1 MIMSPRKSVSSASD
15 PCGARQGIRPSLSVG
30 FILLPRFTL
39 SAFSSFIDVLRLAA
53 DEGDRSRPIR
63 CTWDVLAPNLA
74 QVTASCGLQVSP
86 WTTFEVD
93 PRRYDYL
100 VVIGGLLAD
109 DQTYDRSTI
118 DFIKLAEERGV
129 TLVGVCTGSFA
140 LAEAG
145 LLTGRKC
152 CVSWY
157 HYRDLIDRYG
167 EVIPVAD
174 KLFVQDGRLITCA
187 GGLAALDLSASIV
200 QRHLGNAHAQKALHI
215 LVADTARRAE
225 DAQPQPPGSSLSGDP
240 RVRRA
245 MLMIEQSLSH
255 PPRVDSIARAVG
267 LSKRQLERIFVRELG
282 RTIQEFSRD
291 LRIYY
296 GLWLLANSAKTI
308 TAVAIESGFSDIS
321 HFNRVFHATFG
332 TSPSRLRAE
341 GVDVMRRLIEQSQ
354 LKQVEG
360 RSGAASFS
368 EAPSGRLVIDPGFLT
383 HERRPYFS

>member
-1 MIMSPRKSVSSASD
+1 MPSASE
-15 PCGARQGIRPSLSVG
+15 PCVRQQLARPSLSVG
-30 FILLPRFTL
+30 FVLLPRFTL

-74 QVTASCGLQVSP
+74 HVTASCGLQVNP
-86 WTTFEVD
+86 WSTFEVD
-93 PRRYDYL
+93 PHRYDYL
-100 VVIGGLLAD
+100 VVIGGLLVD
-109 DQTYDRSTI
+109 DQTYDRSTVE
-118 DFIKLAEERGV
+118 FIKLAHERGV
-129 TLVGVCTGSFA
+129 TVVGVCTGSFA

-145 LLTGRKC
+145 LLTGRRC

-157 HYRDLIDRYG
+157 HYRDLIDRYA

-187 GGLAALDLSASIV
+187 GGLASVDLSASIV

-255 PPRVDSIARAVG
+255 PPRVDAIARAVG
-267 LSKRQLERIFVRELG
+267 LSKRQLERIFRRELG

-296 GLWLLANSAKTI
+296 GLWLLANSGKTI

-321 HFNRVFHATFG
+321 HFNRVFHATFH

-341 GVDVMRRLIEQSQ
+341 GVDAMRRLIEVSR
-354 LKQVEG
+354 LKHLDGGRPSVE
-360 RSGAASFS
+360 FS
-368 EAPSGRLVIDPGFLT
+368 ELPSGRLVTAPGFLT

>member
-1 MIMSPRKSVSSASD
+1 
-15 PCGARQGIRPSLSVG
+15 LSVG

-100 VVIGGLLAD
+100 VVIGGLLVD
-109 DQTYDRSTI
+109 DQSYDRATI
-118 DFIKLAEERGV
+118 DFIKLAEERGTTV
-129 TLVGVCTGSFA
+129 VGVCTGSFA

-145 LLTGRKC
+145 LLSGRKC

-157 HYRDLIDRYG
+157 HYRDLIDRYA

-187 GGLAALDLSASIV
+187 GGLASVDLSASIV

-225 DAQPQPPGSSLSGDP
+225 DAQPQPPGSSLSCDP

-255 PPRVDSIARAVG
+255 PPRVESIAREVG
-267 LSKRQLERIFVRELG
+267 LSKRQLERIFRRELG
-282 RTIQEFSRD
+282 RSIQEFSRD

-296 GLWLLANSAKTI
+296 GLWLLANSGKTI

-321 HFNRVFHATFG
+321 HFNRVFHASFG
-332 TSPSRLRAE
+332 TSPSRLRAQ
-341 GVDVMRRLIEQSQ
+341 GVDAMRRLIELSRV
-354 LKQVEG
+354 KQVEV
-360 RSGAASFS
+360 RNASARFS
-368 EAPSGRLVIDPGFLT
+368 EIPNALVTDPGFLT

>member
-1 MIMSPRKSVSSASD
+1 VAAHKV
-15 PCGARQGIRPSLSVG
+15 RPGLSVG

-39 SAFSSFIDVLRLAA
+39 SAFSSFVDVLRLAA

-63 CTWDVLAPNLA
+63 CTWDILAANLD

-93 PRRYDYL
+93 PRSYDYI
-100 VVIGGLLAD
+100 VVVGGLLVE
-109 DQTYDRSTI
+109 DQTYDPATI
-118 DFIKLAEERGV
+118 AFIKLAHEYGI
-129 TLVGVCTGSFA
+129 TLVGICTGSFA

-145 LLTGRKC
+145 LLSGRKC

-157 HYRDLIDRYG
+157 HYPDLMDRYAQ
-167 EVIPVAD
+167 VVPVAD

-187 GGLAALDLSASIV
+187 GGLASVDLSASLV
-200 QRHLGNAHAQKALHI
+200 QRHLGNAYAQKALHI
-215 LVADTARRAE
+215 LVADTARQAE
-225 DAQPQPPGSSLSGDP
+225 DAQPQPPGSNLSGDP

-255 PPRVDSIARAVG
+255 PPRVDAIARAVG
-267 LSKRQLERIFVRELG
+267 LSKRQLERIFRRDLG
-282 RTIQEFSRD
+282 RSIQEFSRD

-296 GLWLLANSAKTI
+296 GLWLLANSRKTI

-321 HFNRVFHATFG
+321 HFNRVFHVTFG

-341 GVDVMRRLIEQSQ
+341 GVDAMRDLLGLSEV
-354 LKQVEG
+354 KQVEV
-360 RSGAASFS
+360 RSASARFS
-368 EAPSGRLVIDPGFLT
+368 GNPNTRLATEPGFLAR
-383 HERRPYFS
+383 ERRPYFS

>member
-1 MIMSPRKSVSSASD
+1 MPSASE
-15 PCGARQGIRPSLSVG
+15 PRASQQRIRPSLSVG
-30 FILLPRFTL
+30 FVLLPRFTL
-39 SAFSSFIDVLRLAA
+39 SAFSSFIYVLRLAA

-63 CTWDVLAPNLA
+63 CTWDVLAPTLA

-86 WTTFEVD
+86 WTTFDVD
-93 PRRYDYL
+93 PRPYDYL
-100 VVIGGLLAD
+100 VVIGGLLVENE
-109 DQTYDRSTI
+109 TYDRSTI
-118 DFIKLAEERGV
+118 EFIKLAHRRGV
-129 TLVGVCTGSFA
+129 TIVGVCTGSFA

-157 HYRDLIDRYG
+157 HYRDLIDRYA

-174 KLFVQDGRLITCA
+174 KLFVQHGRLITCA
-187 GGLAALDLSASIV
+187 GGLASVDLSASIV

-255 PPRVDSIARAVG
+255 PPRVETIARAVG
-267 LSKRQLERIFVRELG
+267 LSKRQLERIFRRELG

-332 TSPSRLRAE
+332 TSPSRLRAQ
-341 GVDVMRRLIEQSQ
+341 GVDAMRRLIELSQ
-354 LKQVEG
+354 VEQVEG
-360 RSGAASFS
+360 RSGLATLS
-368 EAPSGRLVIDPGFLT
+368 EVSSERLVTDPGFLM

>member
-1 MIMSPRKSVSSASD
+1 VSSASE
-15 PCGARQGIRPSLSVG
+15 PYSARQGVRPSLSVG
-30 FILLPRFTL
+30 FVLLPRFTL

-354 LKQVEG
+354 LKQVKG
-360 RSGAASFS
+360 RSGSARFS
-368 EAPSGRLVIDPGFLT
+368 EGPGGRLVIDPGFLS

>member
-1 MIMSPRKSVSSASD
+1 MLASGG
-15 PCGARQGIRPSLSVG
+15 CRGRNSGRPSLSVG

-39 SAFSSFIDVLRLAA
+39 SAFSSFVDVLRLAA

-63 CTWDVLAPNLA
+63 CTWDVLAPSLG
-74 QVTASCGLQVSP
+74 QVTASCGLQVTP
-86 WTTFEVD
+86 WSTFDVD

-100 VVIGGLLAD
+100 VVIGGLLVEH
-109 DQTYDRSTI
+109 QSYDRETLEYI
-118 DFIKLAEERGV
+118 RLAEERGV
-129 TLVGVCTGSFA
+129 TIAGVCTGSFA

-157 HYRDLIDRYG
+157 HYRDLIDRFG
-167 EVIPVAD
+167 HVTPVAD
-174 KLFVQDGRLITCA
+174 KLFVQDGRIITCA
-187 GGLAALDLSASIV
+187 GGLASLDLSASLV
-200 QRHLGNAHAQKALHI
+200 QRHLGAAHAQKALHI
-215 LVADTARRAE
+215 LVADAARRAE

-255 PPRVDSIARAVG
+255 PPRVETIARAVG
-267 LSKRQLERIFVRELG
+267 LSKRQLERIFRRELG
-282 RTIQEFSRD
+282 RSIQEFSRD

-296 GLWLLANSAKTI
+296 GLWLLTNSRKTI

-321 HFNRVFHATFG
+321 HFNRVFRATFG
-332 TSPSRLRAE
+332 SAPSRLRTQGA
-341 GVDVMRRLIEQSQ
+341 DAMRRLIVRC
-354 LKQVEG
+354 QVKHLPAGAG
-360 RSGAASFS
+360 RVGFEVGGHMAAGSD
-368 EAPSGRLVIDPGFLT
+368 AGFLA